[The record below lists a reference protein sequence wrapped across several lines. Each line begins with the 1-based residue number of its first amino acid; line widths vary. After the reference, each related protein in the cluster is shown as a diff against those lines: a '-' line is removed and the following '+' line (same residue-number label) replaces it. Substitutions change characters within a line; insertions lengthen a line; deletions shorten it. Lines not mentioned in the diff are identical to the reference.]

1 LNQELPMSDPNCLF
15 CKIAAREIPATIVY
29 EDDDVVA
36 FKDIAPQVPVHLV
49 LVPRVHLAG
58 LAQLTAE
65 LAPVVGRIALVA
77 KDLAVS
83 QGIAASGYR
92 LVTNCGPDAGQTVP
106 HLHFHLLGGAP
117 MGGRMA

>member
-1 LNQELPMSDPNCLF
+1 MSDPNCLF
-15 CKIAAREIPATIVY
+15 CKIAAKQIPATIVY
-29 EDDDVVA
+29 EDAEVVA

-49 LVPRVHLAG
+49 LVPKAHCAG
-58 LAQLTAE
+58 LNDLSPE

-77 KDLAVS
+77 KNLAG
-83 QGIAASGYR
+83 QMGIAASGYR
-92 LVTNCGPDAGQTVP
+92 LVANCGADAGQTVQ